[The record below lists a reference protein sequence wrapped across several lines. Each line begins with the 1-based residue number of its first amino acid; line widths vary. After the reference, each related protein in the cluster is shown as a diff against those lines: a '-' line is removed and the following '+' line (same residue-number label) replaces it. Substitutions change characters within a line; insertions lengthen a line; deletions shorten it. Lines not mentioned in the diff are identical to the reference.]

1 MDPIKDFALFWK
13 NYANFTGR
21 TPRRGFW
28 FVQLW
33 LFLIFFA
40 LSILL
45 IVSGVL
51 SFDDFGSGLTSDFS
65 GFSMLIAL
73 LMLLLS
79 AAIVIPS
86 LALTVRRLHDTGRR
100 WYWMLLPYLPGALI
114 LIASVSAG
122 AAVLSPS
129 AYLIFIIIMSL
140 FDLGCA
146 IFLLVILASPTSP
159 NAIGISTHGDVF
171 VAPSAEASVKTAMP
185 VAAPVAEVGLAA
197 SPYYQKGTI
206 VGISGMYSGAS
217 FPINPNE
224 TVVLGRDS
232 ALSHIVIDQ
241 GASKV
246 SRKHVSLVFDPK
258 QKLYYAHDYSSNGT
272 FKDDGSR
279 LPVDTDVEL
288 PGGTVISLGN
298 SHNSFKL
305 G

>member
-1 MDPIKDFALFWK
+1 MNPIQDFALFWK

-40 LSILL
+40 FSILL
-45 IVSGVL
+45 TVTGAL
-51 SFDDFGSGLTSDFS
+51 SLVGSGSDIG

-73 LMLLLS
+73 LMLLFS

-100 WYWMLLPYLPGALI
+100 WYWILLPYLPAALMVVGS
-114 LIASVSAG
+114 LALMTSLGDAEALVS
-122 AAVLSPS
+122 S
-129 AYLIFIIIMSL
+129 YLIFIVIVSL
-140 FDLGCA
+140 LELGFS
-146 IFLLVILASPTSP
+146 IFLIIILASPTSP
-159 NAIGISTHGDVF
+159 HAIGTSTHGGTLV
-171 VAPSAEASVKTAMP
+171 VPS
-185 VAAPVAEVGLAA
+185 APVAVKAVMPTVAPAA
-197 SPYYQKGTI
+197 GPAVSPYYQKGIIT
-206 VGISGMYSGAS
+206 GIAGMYSGAA
-217 FPINPNE
+217 FPISAGE

-232 ALSHIVIDQ
+232 ALSHIVVDQ

-246 SRKHVSLVFDPK
+246 SRKHVSLTYDPK
-258 QKLYYAHDYSSNGT
+258 QKLYHAHDYSSNGT

-279 LPVDTDVEL
+279 LPVDTDVAL
-288 PGGTVISLGN
+288 PSGTVISLGN
-298 SHNSFKL
+298 AHNSFKL

>member
-1 MDPIKDFALFWK
+1 MDPIQDFALFWK

-33 LFLIFFA
+33 LFLISFA

-45 IVSGVL
+45 AVTGAL
-51 SFDDFGSGLTSDFS
+51 SFDVLGSGLPSDFS
-65 GFSMLIAL
+65 AFSMFIAL
-73 LMLLLS
+73 LMLLFF
-79 AAIVIPS
+79 AATVIPS
-86 LALTVRRLHDTGRR
+86 LALTVRRLHDAGRR
-100 WYWMLLPYLPGALI
+100 WYWMLLPCLPIALI
-114 LIASVSAG
+114 LITTVG
-122 AAVLSPS
+122 AAAALFSAS
-129 AYLIFIIIMSL
+129 AYLIFIVIMSL
-140 FDLGCA
+140 LVLGCA
-146 IFLLVILASPTSP
+146 IFLIVVLASPTSP
-159 NAIGISTHGDVF
+159 HAIGRSTHGDIF
-171 VAPSAEASVKTAMP
+171 VVPSTPASDKAAMP
-185 VAAPVAEVGLAA
+185 VAAPAADVGLAA
-197 SPYYQKGTI
+197 SPYYQKGAL
-206 VGISGMYSGAS
+206 VGISGMYNGAS
-217 FPINPNE
+217 FPLNPGE
-224 TVVLGRDS
+224 TMVLGRDS

-246 SRKHVSLVFDPK
+246 SRKHVSLTFDPK

-279 LPVDTDVEL
+279 LPVDTDVAL